1 MNKFRLIAISLMVLI
16 VSFMFEGAVQNSPG
30 WYAVLLVIRLICV
43 LIFFGTFYVVVTRA
57 TPKKQKNIFFVN

>member
-16 VSFMFEGAVQNSPG
+16 VSFMFEGAVQGSPG

-57 TPKKQKNIFFVN
+57 IPKKQKNIFSVN